1 MRQRGQGRAWSVV
14 GRVGHEATPRRG
26 EGPKAD
32 ARAGTRAT
40 LQTDL
45 EKRFGHDLNPL
56 EGGGAPRH
64 RTSHLRLARRKC
76 AECAAASFPV
86 SWQGSRLRS
95 AAAV

>member
-1 MRQRGQGRAWSVV
+1 
-14 GRVGHEATPRRG
+14 
-26 EGPKAD
+26 
-32 ARAGTRAT
+32 

-64 RTSHLRLARRKC
+64 RTSRLRLARRKC

-86 SWQGSRLRS
+86 S
-95 AAAV
+95 